1 MRILVTGHNGYIGSV
16 MVPMLK
22 SEGHQVVGLDAD
34 FFEDCTLFDSDS
46 DVPSIPVDI
55 RNLTSEHLQGF
66 DAVIHLAAL
75 SNDPLGNLNPE
86 LTYDINYKASVNLA
100 KLAKEAGI
108 TRYLYA
114 SSCSMYGS
122 ASSEEVLTE
131 DAPLRPITPY
141 AIAKVRA
148 EEDLAQLADNNFSP
162 VFMRNATAYGLSPR
176 LRADVV
182 LNNLVCWA
190 YTTGKVRILSDGTPW
205 RPIVHIADISHAFS
219 VVLKAPKDTIHNQAF
234 NVGVNGENYQVR
246 DIAEFVRETV
256 PGCEV
261 EYAGEGGPDPRNYRV
276 DFTKLAT
283 LLPDFKAQ
291 WNAKRGAEELYAK
304 FKEVGLTLDDFQG
317 RRYVRLRQLKYL
329 LEEGLLDDNLQWE
342 KGKNK

>member
-1 MRILVTGHNGYIGSV
+1 MRVLVTGHNGYIGSV
-16 MVPMLK
+16 MVPMLQ
-22 SEGHQVVGLDAD
+22 SEGHQVIGLDTD
-34 FFEDCTLFDSDS
+34 FFEECTLFDNGNEVS
-46 DVPSIPVDI
+46 SIRVDI
-55 RNLTSEHLQGF
+55 RNLAPEHLQGC

-75 SNDPLGNLNPE
+75 SNDPLGDLNPE
-86 LTYDINYKASVNLA
+86 LTYDINHRASVHLA
-100 KLAKEAGI
+100 KLAKEAGV

-114 SSCSMYGS
+114 SSCSMYGA
-122 ASSEEVLTE
+122 ASSEEILTE

-148 EEDLAQLADNNFSP
+148 EEDVAQLADENFSP
-162 VFMRNATAYGLSPR
+162 VFMRNATAYGLSSR

-205 RPIVHIADISHAFS
+205 RPIVHVADISHAFS
-219 VVLKAPKDTIHNQAF
+219 AVLKAPQETIHNQAF
-234 NVGVNGENYQVR
+234 NVGVNGQNYQVR
-246 DIAEFVRETV
+246 DIAELVRETI

-283 LLPDFKAQ
+283 QVPNFKPQ
-291 WNAKRGAEELYAK
+291 WNAQLGAEELYAK
-304 FKEVGLTLDDFQG
+304 FKEVGLTVGDFQG
-317 RRYVRLRQLKYL
+317 RKYVRLRQLKYL
-329 LEEGLLDDNLQWE
+329 LEEGLLDSNLRWQQ
-342 KGKNK
+342 G